1 MESENFHYY
10 DLDKNGFLSFDEF
23 VNIFKSDSAIDGTHY
38 TDDQIKNEI
47 NETIMKIQDLNKDGQ
62 ISFGENEY
70 SRLGAD
76 FDGKSFT
83 KQQHASSAGL
93 QANNELFE
101 EIGYDQDHDEKITLE
116 EIKAKDAQLLQDQKF
131 MQDLKALDTDHDG
144 FISKEELNSATQS
157 IKDKCVNIENLNKY
171 GKISIVEVLL
181 AENGGNDLTKAY
193 LESKYGKGY
202 AQMLLNKYDNDNN
215 GVITSKE
222 LETNISNGNSNEN
235 SNGSTNNK
243 SDNESANNKSNGIS
257 TGAII
262 GIIIGAVVLVGLIV
276 GLIIYF
282 SRKKKEKGDPKE
294 NAVGE
299 EKEEKEGEDDQEER
313 EHEEEEKEGN
323 SFEKNNK
330 KANYKIDSIAASDK
344 SIV

>member
-1 MESENFHYY
+1 MMPENFHYY
-10 DLDKNGFLSFDEF
+10 DLDKNGFLSFDEYA
-23 VNIFKSDSAIDGTHY
+23 NIFKSDSAIDGTHY

-47 NETIMKIQDLNKDGQ
+47 NEVIMKIQDLNKDGQ

-101 EIGYDQDHDEKITLE
+101 EIGYDQDHNGTITLQ
-116 EIKAKDAQLLQDQKF
+116 EIKAKDKQLLQNQKF
-131 MQDLKALDTDHDG
+131 IQDLKALDTDHDG
-144 FISKEELNSATQS
+144 FISNAELNSATQS

-171 GKISIVEVLL
+171 GKVSVAEVLI

-193 LESKYGKGY
+193 LESKYGNGY

-222 LETNISNGNSNEN
+222 LETNISNENSNEN
-235 SNGSTNNK
+235 SNESTNNK
-243 SDNESANNKSNGIS
+243 SDGLS

-276 GLIIYF
+276 ALIVYL
-282 SRKKKEKGDPKE
+282 SRNKKKNKEASAEKE
-294 NAVGE
+294 NE
-299 EKEEKEGEDDQEER
+299 DKTKKEN
-313 EHEEEEKEGN
+313 EGN

>member
-70 SRLGAD
+70 ARLGAA
-76 FDGKSFT
+76 FDGESFT
-83 KQQHASSAGL
+83 KQQHAKNAGL
-93 QANNELFE
+93 QSNKELFE

-171 GKISIVEVLL
+171 GKVSVAEVLI
-181 AENGGNDLTKAY
+181 AENGGNNLTKAY

-202 AQMLLNKYDNDNN
+202 AQMLLNKYDKDNN

-235 SNGSTNNK
+235 SNAS
-243 SDNESANNKSNGIS
+243 SNESTNNKSNGIS

-276 GLIIYF
+276 GLVIYF

-294 NAVGE
+294 NTVGE
-299 EKEEKEGEDDQEER
+299 EKEEKEGEGDQEER
-313 EHEEEEKEGN
+313 EHEEEEKEEEGN

-330 KANYKIDSIAASDK
+330 KANYKIDSITTNGK
-344 SIV
+344 SII

>member
-1 MESENFHYY
+1 MPENFHYY
-10 DLDKNGFLSFDEF
+10 DLDKNGFLSFDEYA
-23 VNIFKSDSAIDGTHY
+23 NIFKSDSAIDNTHY
-38 TDDQIKNEI
+38 TDNQIRDKI
-47 NETIMKIQDLNKDGQ
+47 NDIMSIQDLNKDGL

-70 SRLGAD
+70 TRLGVD

-83 KQQHASSAGL
+83 KQQHAKSAGL
-93 QANNELFE
+93 QANNELFN
-101 EIGYDQDHDEKITLE
+101 EIGYDQDHNGQITLE
-116 EIKAKDAQLLQDQKF
+116 DIKAKDAQLLQDQKF
-131 MQDLKALDTDHDG
+131 IQDLKALDKDHDG
-144 FISKEELNSATQS
+144 FISNEELNSAKQS

-171 GKISIVEVLL
+171 GKISLGEVLL

-202 AQMLLNKYDNDNN
+202 AQMLLNKYDNNDN
-215 GVITSKE
+215 GIITAKE
-222 LETNISNGNSNEN
+222 LETNMANEN
-235 SNGSTNNK
+235 SNESTNNK
-243 SDNESANNKSNGIS
+243 SDGPS

-276 GLIIYF
+276 ALIVYLTKN
-282 SRKKKEKGDPKE
+282 KKKNKEASAKKE
-294 NAVGE
+294 NE
-299 EKEEKEGEDDQEER
+299 DKTEKEN
-313 EHEEEEKEGN
+313 EGN